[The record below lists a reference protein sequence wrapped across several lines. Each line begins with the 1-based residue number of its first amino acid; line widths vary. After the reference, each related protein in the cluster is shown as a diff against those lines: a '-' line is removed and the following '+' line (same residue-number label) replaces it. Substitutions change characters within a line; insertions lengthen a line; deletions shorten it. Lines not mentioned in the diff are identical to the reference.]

1 MKLRI
6 IVMLVFYAVFS
17 TNAQIPTNGLV
28 GYWPLDGDA
37 LDYSGYLN
45 NGIIVGAVS
54 DSDRF
59 SIPNT
64 SYYFDGSDKITILDS
79 PSLNPDSQI
88 TICVW
93 YRGQQFT
100 GLGYSAILDKGYTS
114 HSAPYYQ
121 YKFGASAGFNNEY
134 SFGFSLS
141 LNGVENRLVTPLQY
155 WTVDEWYFL
164 VGVYDGYVQRFYV
177 NNSLIAS
184 DSVIGPLDNYNS
196 PFYIGDNTT
205 ASDKIEGNVDD
216 VRIYNRALTPDEI
229 ENLFHDGL
237 CKTLISVTDTLV
249 INWTI
254 NSVNPLTYE
263 NTIKV
268 YPNIT
273 SDHITIENTNV
284 NLLAG
289 YNLKIVNSAGQIV
302 FNSVV
307 NTPSFYLD
315 LSTWTGQGMYFVY
328 LTDANNNLIDVKK
341 IVLN

>member
-64 SYYFDGSDKITILDS
+64 SYYFDGNDKITILDS

-141 LNGVENRLVTPLQY
+141 LNGDENRLVTPLQY
-155 WTVDEWYFL
+155 WTADEWYFL

-237 CKTLISVTDTLV
+237 CKTFISVTDTLV